1 MKRPE
6 ERRFLAVPIDRHL
19 ASILICLSFI
29 FPCACQE
36 ERPAAEPAPPVV
48 EVIEVIRRDVP
59 IVEEWVGSTDG
70 LVNAVIRGQVTG
82 YLIKQNYT
90 EGDLVRKDEVLF
102 EIDPRPFQQVLDQ
115 ARGTLAQLE
124 AQQENARATLAR
136 VRKLADQNA
145 LSPKD
150 LDDATG
156 AERSASAAVVA
167 ARAVVE
173 KARLDLGFARVIS
186 PIDGMAG
193 IARAQVGDL
202 VGPSQGGELTTVSTI
217 HPIKV
222 YYTINEQAYLD
233 FMERFST
240 EAEGLEQARK
250 LDIELILG
258 DGSSYPFKGKFA
270 AFDRQIDVRTGT
282 LRVAA
287 IFPNPRYLLR
297 PGQFVRVRVQSGIRK
312 GALLI
317 PQRAVMELQGSYQ
330 VAVAGSD
337 NRVDMRKVKP
347 GERIG
352 VLWLIESGLKAGEKV
367 LVEGGGKV
375 RQGMVVTPK
384 PFSLPVTTD
393 PGASRKMRRPPGQGG
408 G

>member
-1 MKRPE
+1 MNNRE
-6 ERRFLAVPIDRHL
+6 EKKDISALLHYRWVFV
-19 ASILICLSFI
+19 FI
-29 FPCACQE
+29 GLLMVLPCACQKE
-36 ERPAAEPAPPVV
+36 KPAEAVAPQVV
-48 EVIEVIRRDVP
+48 EVLEVIKKDVP
-59 IVEEWVGSTDG
+59 IVHEWVGSTDG
-70 LVNAVIRGQVTG
+70 LVNAAIRAQVTG
-82 YLIKQNYT
+82 YLIKQAYT
-90 EGDLVRKDEVLF
+90 EGDLVKKDDVLF
-102 EIDPRPFQQVLDQ
+102 EIDPRPFQQTLDQ
-115 ARGTLAQLE
+115 AMGTLAQLE

-136 VRKLADQNA
+136 VRRLAEQNA

-222 YYTINEQAYLD
+222 YYTVNEQAYLD
-233 FMERFST
+233 FMKPFRS

-282 LRVAA
+282 LRVQA

-317 PQRAVMELQGSYQ
+317 PQRAVTELQGSYQ
-330 VAVAGSD
+330 VAVAGTD
-337 NRVDMRKVKP
+337 NRVDLRHVAM
-347 GERIG
+347 GERMG
-352 VLWLIESGLKAGEKV
+352 SLWLIESGLKPGERV
-367 LVEGGGKV
+367 LAEGGGKV
-375 RQGMVVTPK
+375 KQGMAVTPE
-384 PFSLPVTTD
+384 PFALPAAD
-393 PGASRKMRRPPGQGG
+393 PGTSRKPRRPTGPAGR
-408 G
+408 

>member
-1 MKRPE
+1 M
-6 ERRFLAVPIDRHL
+6 A
-19 ASILICLSFI
+19 
-29 FPCACQE
+29 FPSACQKE
-36 ERPAAEPAPPVV
+36 KPAEAVAPQVVEVV
-48 EVIEVIRRDVP
+48 EVIQKDVP
-59 IVEEWVGSTDG
+59 IVHEWVGSTDG
-70 LVNAVIRGQVTG
+70 LVNAAIRAQVTG
-82 YLIKQNYT
+82 YLIKQAYT
-90 EGDLVRKDEVLF
+90 EGDLVKKDDVLF
-102 EIDPRPFQQVLDQ
+102 EIDPRPFQQTLDQ
-115 ARGTLAQLE
+115 AMGTLAQLE

-136 VRKLADQNA
+136 VRRLAEQNA

-222 YYTINEQAYLD
+222 YYTVNEQAYLD
-233 FMERFST
+233 FMKPFRS

-258 DGSSYPFKGKFA
+258 DGSSYPFKGRFA

-282 LRVAA
+282 LRVQA

-297 PGQFVRVRVQSGIRK
+297 PGQFVRVRVRSGIRK

-317 PQRAVMELQGSYQ
+317 PQRAVTELQGSYQ
-330 VAVAGSD
+330 VAVARSD
-337 NRVDMRKVKP
+337 NRVDLRHVAM

-352 VLWLIESGLKAGEKV
+352 SLWLIESGLKPGEWV
-367 LVEGGGKV
+367 LAEGGGKV
-375 RQGMVVTPK
+375 KQGMAVTPK
-384 PFSLPVTTD
+384 PFALPAAD
-393 PGASRKMRRPPGQGG
+393 PGTSRKPQRPTGPAGR
-408 G
+408 